1 MNRLNITSILHR
13 MATGRDE
20 EMEQLLTQLSER
32 KKTAGSPLAIRFKPA
47 VREFITLVSGRLGIS
62 SAELVNVLVEG
73 IMRETLTP
81 RQASVTRIPE
91 RFWLLMDEHKLSATD
106 VACLLSDWNIGL
118 SVLENR
124 ERTMDFLT
132 SPLLKKLSEW
142 FYVSVE
148 WLEGTASR
156 PVHHITVFN
165 DWFHAARK
173 LDKRIRETEPENILT
188 RPDIYFVREMNI
200 TGGDQED
207 IFIFIRRY
215 RTVNNTT
222 VRIVECAGYCSTA
235 GRLQDQFNSFL
246 SMCGILFQAEIIS
259 KVDTFFA
266 SGQLLN
272 ALKTGDILPVSAL
285 WQIQKPCRN
294 AEGKYTQNIWKT
306 EERMPF
312 LAPDEFITDEWREIT
327 SRILNNPDL

>member
-1 MNRLNITSILHR
+1 
-13 MATGRDE
+13 
-20 EMEQLLTQLSER
+20 
-32 KKTAGSPLAIRFKPA
+32 

-106 VACLLSDWNIGL
+106 VARLLSDWNIGL
-118 SVLENR
+118 RVLENR

-148 WLEGTASR
+148 WLEGTVSR
-156 PVHHITVFN
+156 PIHHITLFN

-188 RPDIYFVREMNI
+188 RPDIFFVRELDI
-200 TGGDQED
+200 PGGDQGD
-207 IFIFIRRY
+207 IFLFIRRY
-215 RTVNNTT
+215 RTINNTT
-222 VRIVECAGYCSTA
+222 MRIVECAGYCSTV
-235 GRLQDQFNSFL
+235 GRLQEQFNSFL
-246 SMCGILFQAEIIS
+246 SMCGLLFQAEMFS

-272 ALKTGDILPVSAL
+272 ALKMGDILPVSAL
-285 WQIQKPCRN
+285 SQIQKLSRN
-294 AEGKYTQNIWKT
+294 AEGKYAQNIWNA

-312 LAPDEFITDEWREIT
+312 LAPDKFINDEWTEIT

>member
-1 MNRLNITSILHR
+1 MNRLNITSIIHR

-246 SMCGILFQAEIIS
+246 SMCGLLYKAEAIFQS
-259 KVDTFFA
+259 DTYLA
-266 SGQLLN
+266 SGQILN
-272 ALKTGDILPVSAL
+272 ILRTGEALPISVLRKIKAL
-285 WQIQKPCRN
+285 RRN
-294 AEGKYTQNIWKT
+294 AEGIYSQSMWNSSEQI
-306 EERMPF
+306 PY
-312 LAPDEFITDEWREIT
+312 LLPDRFINDEWRKIT
-327 SRILNNPDL
+327 EDIITAKPE

>member
-1 MNRLNITSILHR
+1 M
-13 MATGRDE
+13 
-20 EMEQLLTQLSER
+20 
-32 KKTAGSPLAIRFKPA
+32 
-47 VREFITLVSGRLGIS
+47 REFITLVSGRLGIS

-106 VACLLSDWNIGL
+106 VARLLSDWNIGL

-200 TGGDQED
+200 PGGDQED

-285 WQIQKPCRN
+285 WQIQKLCRN
-294 AEGKYTQNIWKT
+294 AEGKYSQNIWKT
-306 EERMPF
+306 DERMPF

-327 SRILNNPDL
+327 SRILNSPER